1 MINQINERIANS
13 AKKQEPLINYE
24 ITRKYLIDSFR
35 PLNEENFLALYLD
48 KRRNVQFRRKFSS
61 HSPHMVSIDLSELQ
75 KGLARQKPYS
85 VIIAHNHLSGSPLP
99 SVFDDETTEKLTAIL
114 RLNNVILDD
123 HIIVAGNQTYSYRQ
137 AGKLEKYKRNLSL
150 YLSDKK

>member
-1 MINQINERIANS
+1 
-13 AKKQEPLINYE
+13 
-24 ITRKYLIDSFR
+24 
-35 PLNEENFLALYLD
+35 
-48 KRRNVQFRRKFSS
+48 
-61 HSPHMVSIDLSELQ
+61 MVSIDLSELQ

-137 AGKLEKYKRNLSL
+137 AGKLEKYKRNLGL